1 MSESPEE
8 KYGRLQNEIQGAI
21 LRSYPN
27 PDRRGCPGD
36 SVVRTLAMN
45 PDNITDEDENDEQC
59 AWYHITHCSP
69 CYASFLT
76 LRNAGRSD
84 RSSRPGAR

>member
-27 PDRRGCPGD
+27 PDRRDCP
-36 SVVRTLAMN
+36 SEAVVKNLATN
-45 PDNITDEDENDEQC
+45 PDSITNEDENDEHC

-69 CYASFLT
+69 CYESFLT
-76 LRNAGRSD
+76 LRNAGRASQ
-84 RSSRPGAR
+84 RHR